1 MDLQLAGKVA
11 VVTGGSHGIGRSIA
25 LGLAAEGC
33 HLAICGR
40 SEDALR
46 QTESEIA
53 TIGRRVMSVA
63 ADVTQSGAI
72 ETFVSEAISEF
83 SGIDLLVANVG
94 GSYGAGLLDA
104 TSEDWRRTFD
114 LNLFHAANATRAVVP
129 TMCQRGGGSA
139 VFVASIS
146 GRKPVHRR
154 WQYGAAKAAVIHMAR
169 SLALELA
176 PLNIR
181 VNSVS
186 PGSVLVPGG
195 QWDRFRAEEPERF
208 GHFLRDEEPL
218 GRLGRPEEVADV
230 ICFLLSERASWISGA
245 DIAVD
250 GAQGRPSAF

>member
-1 MDLQLAGKVA
+1 
-11 VVTGGSHGIGRSIA
+11 
-25 LGLAAEGC
+25 
-33 HLAICGR
+33 
-40 SEDALR
+40 
-46 QTESEIA
+46 
-53 TIGRRVMSVA
+53 
-63 ADVTQSGAI
+63 
-72 ETFVSEAISEF
+72 
-83 SGIDLLVANVG
+83 
-94 GSYGAGLLDA
+94 
-104 TSEDWRRTFD
+104 
-114 LNLFHAANATRAVVP
+114 
-129 TMCQRGGGSA
+129 
-139 VFVASIS
+139 
-146 GRKPVHRR
+146 
-154 WQYGAAKAAVIHMAR
+154 MAR